1 MADFCNKCAH
11 VMWGEDFEPEIDVPQ
26 IATKLTNGYY
36 IPVICEGC
44 GLIAISKDEDGK
56 VILAYG
62 ETLDGDDIA
71 WESLDDWQEK
81 EPKLKIN

>member
-1 MADFCNKCAH
+1 MADFCNKCAKA
-11 VMWGEDFEPEIDVPQ
+11 MWGEEIEPEIDVPQ

-36 IPVICEGC
+36 MSVICEGC
-44 GLIAISKDEDGK
+44 GLIALSKEEDCK

-62 ETLDGDDIA
+62 DSDGDDIA